1 MLSTLWS
8 TFLTWLGNLLLPG
21 AGGVITPTLSAGAT
35 AMGKAVVDDTFAAIE
50 APPKPVGVLDA
61 QPMPGQAQVNA
72 QISALQKAGL
82 QIVALA
88 LAIQAAGCGQA
99 PVVVVQPGISV
110 ELLEPSPRPMKCAAL
125 VKLPDGSTTKQVIYE
140 TLPAG
145 SYDTTPP
152 TQGIP

>member
-1 MLSTLWS
+1 MTTIL
-8 TFLTWLGNLLLPG
+8 NLLLSWLESVLLPG
-21 AGGVITPTLSAGAT
+21 VGGTVGPVLNAAATAGA
-35 AMGKAVVDDTFAAIE
+35 KAIVDDAFAAIE